1 MTVLCGLGQVV
12 DTVDIPKLLFT
23 EDVVGMHVEVEGTT
37 SDTDDGSLVS
47 LLAHGK
53 AVLTSGKAF
62 ALPLRLC
69 VAFFFCPL
77 LFGIPTLAILV
88 VEPLFLLLRNHCK
101 NFARI
106 PRVSATASVWEQT
119 LYCAQPTHAL
129 SHTTLPVLSLTA
141 TE

>member
-23 EDVVGMHVEVEGTT
+23 EDVVGMHLEVEGTT
-37 SDTDDGSLVS
+37 SDTDDGWLVS

-62 ALPLRLC
+62 ALPLRL
-69 VAFFFCPL
+69 L
-77 LFGIPTLAILV
+77 GLFGVPTLAILV

-101 NFARI
+101 TIFPGFRPLLVYGNRHCI
-106 PRVSATASVWEQT
+106 VPNPR
-119 LYCAQPTHAL
+119 TH
-129 SHTTLPVLSLTA
+129 TLPVLSLTA